1 MTSTRSDLSR
11 FFQAACIALAFLVAH
26 VDFRSAACS
35 EFEADSERS
44 DTSFLQTLPAQTQQQ
59 QQSAKLPGSGGRSS
73 NGSRRRR
80 RNAAVDWSAAALA
93 APGPLGVGVG
103 YVFLAVPSAGA
114 AQAGPVSFFQ
124 MNAEVERANA
134 SEVAAVTTDPMVSFV
149 SATAD
154 DDGEGS
160 EVSMEGFVDA
170 AFAHGSAAVAAPG
183 SDDVGDT
190 LGEVAAVEGSSDLR
204 LTEDLIGSAA
214 AADTPS
220 TASSEPVGN
229 GAAEAASRGTEVG
242 EGIGIDAE
250 SATGIAAEIG
260 QSIAHEPSPDGA
272 QQLATDARI
281 SENGSS
287 TMLNSETASVSSW
300 GHQVVNGEGLP
311 RPPSSEGAVVVDR
324 LALKLGFG
332 ALVMMLALA
341 TISSVWRGKTSSD
354 GLCQVVRQIPI
365 TPAAQIR
372 TTELNSGALVRL
384 QGRVRC
390 RPAGCLTAPF
400 SDRACAMYSASVTR
414 CRHDNIHSPP
424 LAYHA
429 VRNDFVL
436 EVAGEP
442 GVSLLVHS
450 HDVELFSMAE
460 GLHVREH
467 VFSAAPEPCRGFV
480 VSHMLAASDASSQF
494 GACVDLS
501 SDGAD
506 LEFKE
511 CALLEGAL
519 VSCVGQIVRDR
530 KGDLGLHPWQPE
542 SVDSGSGRSAVQGFK
557 WLRDATPLARKGSRS
572 RTSLI
577 GRVMVTEDVGLTGT
591 ATW

>member
-1 MTSTRSDLSR
+1 MTSTRSDFSR
-11 FFQAACIALAFLVAH
+11 LFQAACIALAFLVAQ

-35 EFEADSERS
+35 EFEADSELS
-44 DTSFLQTLPAQTQQQ
+44 DTSFLQTLPAQTQQQRQ

-80 RNAAVDWSAAALA
+80 RNAAVDWSAALA
-93 APGPLGVGVG
+93 APGPLGGGVG
-103 YVFLAVPSAGA
+103 YVFLAVPPAGA

-134 SEVAAVTTDPMVSFV
+134 SEVATVTTDPMVSFV
-149 SATAD
+149 STAAD

-170 AFAHGSAAVAAPG
+170 AFAHGSAAVDAPG
-183 SDDVGDT
+183 SDDVVAT
-190 LGEVAAVEGSSDLR
+190 LGEVAAVEGSIDLR
-204 LTEDLIGSAA
+204 FMEDLIGSAA
-214 AADTPS
+214 AADAPS
-220 TASSEPVGN
+220 NASSEPVGN

-242 EGIGIDAE
+242 EGFGNEAASAIGV
-250 SATGIAAEIG
+250 AAEIG
-260 QSIAHEPSPDGA
+260 QSIAQEPPLDGA
-272 QQLATDARI
+272 QQLATDART
-281 SENGSS
+281 SENGSI
-287 TMLNSETASVSSW
+287 TMLGSETASVSSW
-300 GHQVVNGEGLP
+300 GHHVVNGDGLP
-311 RPPSSEGAVVVDR
+311 KPPSSEGAVLVDR

-332 ALVMMLALA
+332 AVVMMLALA

-354 GLCQVVRQIPI
+354 GLCQVVRHMPI
-365 TPAAQIR
+365 TSPAQIR

-390 RPAGCLTAPF
+390 RPAGFLTAPF

-414 CRHDNIHSPP
+414 CRHDSIHSPP

-429 VRNDFVL
+429 ARNDFVL

-480 VSHMLAASDASSQF
+480 MSHMLAASDASAQF

-501 SDGAD
+501 SDGTD
-506 LEFKE
+506 LEFRE

-542 SVDSGSGRSAVQGFK
+542 SVDSGAGRSTGFR
-557 WLRDATPLARKGSRS
+557 WLRDAAPLARKGSRS

>member
-11 FFQAACIALAFLVAH
+11 LFQAACIALAFLVAQ

-35 EFEADSERS
+35 EFEADSELS

-59 QQSAKLPGSGGRSS
+59 QQQQSAKLPGSGGRSI

-80 RNAAVDWSAAALA
+80 RNAAVDWSAALA
-93 APGPLGVGVG
+93 APGPLGGGVG
-103 YVFLAVPSAGA
+103 YVFLAVPPAGA

-134 SEVAAVTTDPMVSFV
+134 SEVATVTTDPMVSFV
-149 SATAD
+149 SAAAD

-160 EVSMEGFVDA
+160 EVSMEGLVDA
-170 AFAHGSAAVAAPG
+170 AFAHGSVAVAAPG
-183 SDDVGDT
+183 SDDVVAT
-190 LGEVAAVEGSSDLR
+190 LGDVAAVEGSSDLR

-214 AADTPS
+214 VADTPS
-220 TASSEPVGN
+220 NAS
-229 GAAEAASRGTEVG
+229 AEAASRGTEVG
-242 EGIGIDAE
+242 EGFGNDAASAIGV
-250 SATGIAAEIG
+250 AAEIG
-260 QSIAHEPSPDGA
+260 QSIAQEPPLDGA
-272 QQLATDARI
+272 QQLATDTRT
-281 SENGSS
+281 SENGSI
-287 TMLNSETASVSSW
+287 TMLGSETASVSSW
-300 GHQVVNGEGLP
+300 GHQVVNGDGLP
-311 RPPSSEGAVVVDR
+311 KPPSSEGAVLVDR

-332 ALVMMLALA
+332 AVVMMLALA

-354 GLCQVVRQIPI
+354 GLCQVVRHMPI
-365 TPAAQIR
+365 TSAAQIR

-390 RPAGCLTAPF
+390 RPAGFLTAPF

-414 CRHDNIHSPP
+414 CRHDSIHSPP

-429 VRNDFVL
+429 ARNDFVL

-480 VSHMLAASDASSQF
+480 MSHMLAASDASAQF

-501 SDGAD
+501 SDGTD
-506 LEFKE
+506 LEFRE

-542 SVDSGSGRSAVQGFK
+542 SVDSGAGRSTGVR

>member
-1 MTSTRSDLSR
+1 L
-11 FFQAACIALAFLVAH
+11 FQAACIALAFLVAQ

-35 EFEADSERS
+35 EFEADSELS
-44 DTSFLQTLPAQTQQQ
+44 DTSFLQTLPAQTQQQRQ

-80 RNAAVDWSAAALA
+80 RNAAVDWSAALA
-93 APGPLGVGVG
+93 APGPLGGGVG
-103 YVFLAVPSAGA
+103 YVFLAVPPAGA

-134 SEVAAVTTDPMVSFV
+134 SEVATVTTDPMVSFV
-149 SATAD
+149 STAAD

-170 AFAHGSAAVAAPG
+170 AFAHGSAAVDAPG
-183 SDDVGDT
+183 SDDVVAT
-190 LGEVAAVEGSSDLR
+190 LGEVAAVEGSIDLR
-204 LTEDLIGSAA
+204 FMEDLIGSAA
-214 AADTPS
+214 AADAPS
-220 TASSEPVGN
+220 NASSEPVGN

-242 EGIGIDAE
+242 EGFGNEAASAIGV
-250 SATGIAAEIG
+250 AAEIG
-260 QSIAHEPSPDGA
+260 QSIAQEPPLDGA
-272 QQLATDARI
+272 QQLATDART
-281 SENGSS
+281 SENGSI
-287 TMLNSETASVSSW
+287 TMLGSETASVSSW
-300 GHQVVNGEGLP
+300 GHHVVNGDGLP
-311 RPPSSEGAVVVDR
+311 KPPSSEGAVLVDR

-332 ALVMMLALA
+332 AVVMMLALA

-354 GLCQVVRQIPI
+354 GLCQVVRHMPI
-365 TPAAQIR
+365 TSPAQIR

-390 RPAGCLTAPF
+390 RPAGFLTAPF

-414 CRHDNIHSPP
+414 CRHDSIHSPP

-429 VRNDFVL
+429 ARNDFVL

-480 VSHMLAASDASSQF
+480 MSHMLAASDASAQF

-501 SDGAD
+501 SDGTD
-506 LEFKE
+506 LEFRE

-542 SVDSGSGRSAVQGFK
+542 SVDSGAGRSTGFR
-557 WLRDATPLARKGSRS
+557 WLRDAAPLARKGSRS